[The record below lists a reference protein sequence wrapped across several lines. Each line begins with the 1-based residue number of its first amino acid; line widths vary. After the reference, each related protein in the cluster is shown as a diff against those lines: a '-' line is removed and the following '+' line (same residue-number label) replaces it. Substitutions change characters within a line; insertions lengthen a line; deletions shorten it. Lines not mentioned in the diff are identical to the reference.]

1 MHRAASAIAP
11 HCVGCRTVLHRS
23 PHRTVLWGT
32 GYRTCHSSLVEQR
45 ADLLLLKQTQR
56 LNEKD
61 MKKILFRMCLAAAI
75 LCTGITVSSCDEN
88 SPWLQI
94 IQNLLGTNTTYTY
107 SGTATYQCLSEPNS
121 QGAYTKTLA
130 DFSKQNSQVSLT
142 TTSVNET
149 EATVV
154 LPAVSQNGVTMSA
167 VTLSGLFMQSTG
179 NTTTLS
185 VPADGIN
192 GEGTITFD
200 NQSYSLSNLYVTSA
214 SATSGV
220 ITMQLTLYFGTANS
234 NGAYPA
240 AVNVKYSGQAVSQQ

>member
-1 MHRAASAIAP
+1 
-11 HCVGCRTVLHRS
+11 
-23 PHRTVLWGT
+23 
-32 GYRTCHSSLVEQR
+32 
-45 ADLLLLKQTQR
+45 
-56 LNEKD
+56 
-61 MKKILFRMCLAAAI
+61 MKKILFRMCLAVAI

-107 SGTATYQCLSEPNS
+107 SGTATYQCLAEPNS

-130 DFSKQNSQVSLT
+130 NFSQQSSQVSLT

-154 LPAVSQNGVTMSA
+154 LPAASQNGVTMSA
-167 VTLSGLFMQSTG
+167 VTLSGLYMQSTG

-192 GEGTITFD
+192 GEGTVTFGG
-200 NQSYSLSNLYVTSA
+200 QSYSLSNLYVTA
-214 SATSGV
+214 PV
-220 ITMQLTLYFGTANS
+220 
-234 NGAYPA
+234 PP
-240 AVNVKYSGQAVSQQ
+240 AVSSPCS

>member
-1 MHRAASAIAP
+1 
-11 HCVGCRTVLHRS
+11 
-23 PHRTVLWGT
+23 
-32 GYRTCHSSLVEQR
+32 
-45 ADLLLLKQTQR
+45 
-56 LNEKD
+56 

-167 VTLSGLFMQSTG
+167 VTLSGLFM
-179 NTTTLS
+179 
-185 VPADGIN
+185 
-192 GEGTITFD
+192 
-200 NQSYSLSNLYVTSA
+200 
-214 SATSGV
+214 
-220 ITMQLTLYFGTANS
+220 
-234 NGAYPA
+234 
-240 AVNVKYSGQAVSQQ
+240 

>member
-1 MHRAASAIAP
+1 MHRAASAVAVHSIA
-11 HCVGCRTVLHRS
+11 HRSTLHRS
-23 PHRTVLWGT
+23 PHCTVLWGT

-88 SPWLQI
+88 SPWFQI

-107 SGTATYQCLSEPNS
+107 SGTATYQCLAEPNS
-121 QGAYTKTLA
+121 NGEYTKTLA
-130 DFSKQNSQVSLT
+130 HFNQQSSQVSLT

-154 LPAVSQNGVTMSA
+154 LPAASQNGVSMSA
-167 VTLSGLFMQSTG
+167 VTLSGLYMQSTG

-185 VPADGIN
+185 VPDDGIS
-192 GEGTITFD
+192 GEGTVTFGG
-200 NQSYSLSNLYVTSA
+200 QSYSLSNLYVTA
-214 SATSGV
+214 ARATSGAV
-220 ITMQLTLYFGTANS
+220 EFVVTLYFGTANS

-240 AVNVKYSGQAVSQQ
+240 AVNFRYSGQAIAQQ

>member
-1 MHRAASAIAP
+1 
-11 HCVGCRTVLHRS
+11 
-23 PHRTVLWGT
+23 
-32 GYRTCHSSLVEQR
+32 
-45 ADLLLLKQTQR
+45 
-56 LNEKD
+56 
-61 MKKILFRMCLAAAI
+61 MKKILFRMCLAVAI
-75 LCTGITVSSCDEN
+75 LCTGITLSSCDEN

-94 IQNLLGTNTTYTY
+94 IKNLLGTNTTYTY

-130 DFSKQNSQVSLT
+130 NFSQQS
-142 TTSVNET
+142 
-149 EATVV
+149 
-154 LPAVSQNGVTMSA
+154 MSA

-192 GEGTITFD
+192 GEGTVTFGG
-200 NQSYSLSNLYVTSA
+200 QSYSLSNLYVTSA

-240 AVNVKYSGQAVSQQ
+240 AVNVKYSGQAIAQQ